1 MKGKNI
7 QKNLLLDF
15 IRNKKAFT
23 LVEAIVTVVII
34 VIVFVSGLRIFSSI
48 VIRISKQS
56 AEKTITSQ
64 ATDFTLFLRH
74 KLKEAIINDIEG
86 NFRIDFVGTETSIK
100 FVAPYS
106 EGKGSDLGK
115 YGIVFDGNE
124 IKLSFERI
132 DRKTKTY
139 SFDSGF
145 TGSQILV
152 ENVSF
157 LSFSYWDGEKW
168 EKCWNTQNQIGQAQL
183 PDKIKVFF
191 ILGNEKI
198 EGKKI
203 EKAFTEEIWLGQ

>member
-7 QKNLLLDF
+7 QKNLLLGF
-15 IRNKKAFT
+15 IKNKKAFT
-23 LVEAIVTVVII
+23 LVEAIITIVII
-34 VIVFVSGLRIFSSI
+34 VVVFVSGLKIFSSI
-48 VIRISKQS
+48 IVRISKQS

-64 ATDFTLFLRH
+64 ASDFILFLRH

-106 EGKGSDLGK
+106 EGEGSDLGK

-132 DRKTKTY
+132 DRRTKTY
-139 SFDSGF
+139 SFEPGF
-145 TGSQILV
+145 TGSQVMV
-152 ENVSF
+152 ENVSL
-157 LSFSYWDGEKW
+157 LSFAYWDGEKW
-168 EKCWNTQNQIGQAQL
+168 QKSWNTQNQIGQASL
-183 PDKIKVFF
+183 PEKIKVFF

-203 EKAFTEEIWLGQ
+203 EKAFKEEIWLGQ